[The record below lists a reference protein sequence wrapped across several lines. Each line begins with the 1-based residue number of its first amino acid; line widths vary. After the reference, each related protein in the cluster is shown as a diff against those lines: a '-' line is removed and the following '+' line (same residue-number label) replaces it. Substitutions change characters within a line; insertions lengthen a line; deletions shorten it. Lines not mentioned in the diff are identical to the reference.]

1 MTDLLRAA
9 LPETGGL
16 LAGRYRLIERIGSGG
31 MARVYRARDEIL
43 GRDVAVKL
51 FSIDATDQVA
61 SQRRNAEALA
71 LAALDHPSLVTLY
84 DAHIGAAD
92 HAFLVMELVPGPTLR
107 ERMDQGPLDG
117 QELAVWLSQ
126 IAAGLAAVHAAGI
139 VHRDIKPANILLR
152 PTGDTTVSFEAVL
165 ADFGIAHLV
174 DAARLTAP
182 GAIMGT
188 AAYLAP
194 EQVRGEATGPASDV
208 YSLGLVVLEA
218 LTQRHPFDTDSLQNT
233 IVGRLSSA
241 PAIPGALGY
250 GWNSLISAMTTID
263 PSARLSASE
272 VADRASRLGTAT
284 TRPGPLRRDRR
295 RRPPAA
301 HLAVTTAPD
310 LARLLRSAEV
320 PDEPVVKAD
329 VERANRLHRAIVVAL
344 VVTAAIMFGGILLIT
359 ALSSAAGADDTGY
372 GPPVSAPVTWALR
385 GVTPLSG

>member
-16 LAGRYRLIERIGSGG
+16 LAGRYRLIRRIGSGG

-51 FSIDATDQVA
+51 FSIDPTDHVA

-92 HAFLVMELVPGPTLR
+92 HAFLVMELVTGPTLR
-107 ERMDQGPLDG
+107 ERMDQGPVDG
-117 QELAVWLSQ
+117 GEMAGWLSQ

-139 VHRDIKPANILLR
+139 VHRDIKPANVLLR
-152 PTGDTTVSFEAVL
+152 PTGDTTAPFEAVL

-174 DAARLTAP
+174 DAVRLTAP

-194 EQVRGEATGPASDV
+194 EQVRGEKTGPASEV

-218 LTQRHPFDTDSLQNT
+218 LTRRHPFDTDSLQDT
-233 IVGRLSSA
+233 IVGRLASP
-241 PAIPGALGY
+241 PAVPGALGY
-250 GWNSLISAMTTID
+250 RWKSLISAMTAID

-272 VADRASRLGTAT
+272 VADRASHLGT
-284 TRPGPLRRDRR
+284 TRPGNLRRDRR
-295 RRPPAA
+295 QRLPAS
-301 HLAVTTAPD
+301 HLAATTAPD

-320 PDEPVVKAD
+320 PDEPAVEAD
-329 VERANRLHRAIVVAL
+329 AERANLLHRAVVVAL
-344 VVTAAIMFGGILLIT
+344 VLAAAIMFGAILLIS
-359 ALSSAAGADDTGY
+359 ALSSGDGAADAGY
-372 GPPVSAPVTWALR
+372 GSHAPVTWESPRLH
-385 GVTPLSG
+385 PLD

>member
-16 LAGRYRLIERIGSGG
+16 LAGRYRLIRRIGSGG

-51 FSIDATDQVA
+51 FSIDPTDHIA
-61 SQRRNAEALA
+61 SQRRSAEALA

-84 DAHIGAAD
+84 DAHIGATD
-92 HAFLVMELVPGPTLR
+92 HAFLVMELVAGPTLR

-117 QELAVWLSQ
+117 PEMAGWLSQ

-139 VHRDIKPANILLR
+139 VHRDIKPANVLLR
-152 PTGDTTVSFEAVL
+152 PTGDAGAPFEAVL

-194 EQVRGEATGPASDV
+194 EQVRGETTGPASDV

-233 IVGRLSSA
+233 IVGRLSSP

-250 GWNSLISAMTTID
+250 GWKSLISAMTTID

-272 VADRASRLGTAT
+272 VADRASDLGTAT

-295 RRPPAA
+295 PRLPAS
-301 HLAVTTAPD
+301 HLAATTAPD

-320 PDEPVVKAD
+320 PDEPVEEAEA
-329 VERANRLHRAIVVAL
+329 ERTNRLHRAIVVAL
-344 VVTAAIMFGGILLIT
+344 VVAAAIMFGSILLIT
-359 ALSSAAGADDTGY
+359 ALSSAAGAEYTGD
-372 GPPVSAPVTWALR
+372 GSPATMTWTSPRLH
-385 GVTPLSG
+385 PLD

>member
-1 MTDLLRAA
+1 M
-9 LPETGGL
+9 
-16 LAGRYRLIERIGSGG
+16 
-31 MARVYRARDEIL
+31 
-43 GRDVAVKL
+43 KL

-117 QELAVWLSQ
+117 QELAAWLNQ

-139 VHRDIKPANILLR
+139 VHRDIKPANVLLR
-152 PTGDTTVSFEAVL
+152 PTGDAEAPFEAVL

-250 GWNSLISAMTTID
+250 GWKSLISAMTTID

-284 TRPGPLRRDRR
+284 TRIGPLRRDRR

-301 HLAVTTAPD
+301 HLAETTAPD
-310 LARLLRSAEV
+310 LARLLRCAEV
-320 PDEPVVKAD
+320 PDEPVVEAE

-372 GPPVSAPVTWALR
+372 GSPVSAPVTWASPRLH
-385 GVTPLSG
+385 PLD